1 MSEDEA
7 AIPLATRALR
17 FIVEQIRSMRAA
29 GNLTHPYEDIPS
41 QSFWRSGVVE
51 TDRQIWPEI
60 YVPKVRITRD
70 TAVATAGSCF
80 AQHIGNYL
88 NLSGV
93 NVLDAEPRPKGMS
106 AELARQ
112 YGFGLYSAR
121 YGNVYT
127 ARQMR
132 ELLED
137 AIAGQVYTRL
147 FLTRDDRWFD
157 ALRPGVEPEGC
168 ESREEAIELRREH
181 LMKVVSLA
189 QMADVF
195 VFTLGLTEGWIHT
208 GVNRTM
214 AMAPGVIAG
223 SYRKR
228 HAFHNFTYD
237 EIITDLAEI
246 LRLLRM
252 LNKNSRLLL
261 TVSPVPLTATASGQH
276 VLAAT
281 TYSKSVLRA
290 AAGDFATAQEGVDY
304 FPSYELVT
312 AWANTTPAFAANL
325 RSVRPETVE
334 RVMAIFLTA
343 QGLLE
348 PVEAAEDESMSDT
361 EEVEEDVVCEE
372 ALLEALR
379 K

>member
-1 MSEDEA
+1 MS
-7 AIPLATRALR
+7 
-17 FIVEQIRSMRAA
+17 
-29 GNLTHPYEDIPS
+29 HPYDNIPS

-51 TDRQIWPEI
+51 TDRQSWPGI
-60 YVPKVRITRD
+60 YRPKVRITRD

-88 NLSGV
+88 TLSGV

-106 AELARQ
+106 EELARRYD
-112 YGFGLYSAR
+112 YGIYSAR
-121 YGNVYT
+121 YGNIYT

-137 AIAGQVYTRL
+137 AMAGQVYRRL
-147 FLTRDDRWFD
+147 FWARGNRWFD

-189 QMADVF
+189 QTTDVF
-195 VFTLGLTEGWIHT
+195 VFTLGLTEGWIHS
-208 GVNRTM
+208 GVKRTM

-223 SYRKR
+223 AYRPRR
-228 HAFHNFTYD
+228 HTFRNFTYD
-237 EIITDLAEI
+237 EIIADLAEI
-246 LRLLRM
+246 LRLLRI
-252 LNKNSRLLL
+252 LNKNIRLLL

-281 TYSKSVLRA
+281 THSKSILRA
-290 AAGDFATAQEGVDY
+290 AAGDFAAAHKVVDY

-312 AWANTTPAFAANL
+312 TWANTDPVFAANL

-334 RVMAIFLTA
+334 RVMEVFLTA
-343 QGLLE
+343 QGLLD
-348 PVEAAEDESMSDT
+348 PVELNAP
-361 EEVEEDVVCEE
+361 EEVFDQIGEDDDVVCEE
-372 ALLEALR
+372 ALLEAFR

>member
-1 MSEDEA
+1 MVD
-7 AIPLATRALR
+7 
-17 FIVEQIRSMRAA
+17 
-29 GNLTHPYEDIPS
+29 
-41 QSFWRSGVVE
+41 
-51 TDRQIWPEI
+51 TDRQGWPGM
-60 YVPKVRITRD
+60 YVPKVRIRRD
-70 TAVATAGSCF
+70 TTVATAGSCF
-80 AQHIGNYL
+80 AQHIGDYL
-88 NLSGV
+88 TLAGV
-93 NVLDAEPRPKGMS
+93 NVLDAEPKPKGMS
-106 AELARQ
+106 DALARR
-112 YGFGLYSAR
+112 YGYGLYSAR

-147 FLTRDDRWFD
+147 FLTREDRWFD

-228 HAFHNFTYD
+228 HVFHNFTYD
-237 EIITDLAEI
+237 EIMADLAEI
-246 LRLLRM
+246 QRLLRM
-252 LNKNSRLLL
+252 LNRNIRLLL

-290 AAGDFATAQEGVDY
+290 AVGDFAASRKSVDY

-312 AWANTTPAFAANL
+312 TWANTAPAFAANL

-343 QGLLE
+343 QGLLD
-348 PVEAAEDESMSDT
+348 PVEAVQHEEFSDSEEAED
-361 EEVEEDVVCEE
+361 DVVCED